1 MTAAVWIKGLVVARP
16 DLYRAIYDWNLYPHR
31 WIPADRLGSVF
42 PAPILAALETSVEGR
57 ARLGA
62 HFRQVHRLEETLWDL
77 ITPRRRLAL
86 LGSAALDR
94 LARFAGAVSL
104 APRLARV
111 IEREQRRELTAR
123 IGEEAYGYALRRAS
137 SLPGPGPLDP
147 DAALGTPL
155 PSAVLPC
162 GWNILWDC
170 VALEPEA
177 LRRRFLL
184 KVPTGA
190 GIRSPDGAAPTEPTR
205 DRAWELVSTLAG
217 ELLSQEERQCFA

>member
-1 MTAAVWIKGLVVARP
+1 MTPALWIKSLVVARP

-31 WIPADRLGSVF
+31 WMPAERLGASF
-42 PAPILAALETSVEGR
+42 PAPVLAALEASTEGR

-62 HFRQVHRLEETLWDL
+62 HYRRVHQLDETLWDL
-77 ITPRRRLAL
+77 IAPRRRLAL
-86 LGSAALDR
+86 LGSTTLER
-94 LARFAGAVSL
+94 LARFAGAVRL

-137 SLPGPGPLDP
+137 LLPGPGPLMTDRAP
-147 DAALGTPL
+147 GTPL
-155 PSAVLPC
+155 PSALLPC
-162 GWNILWDC
+162 GWSVLWDC

-184 KVPTGA
+184 KLPAGA
-190 GIRSPDGAAPTEPTR
+190 GIPPLDGAVPNEQAR
-205 DRAWELVSTLAG
+205 DQAWELVSALAG
-217 ELLSQEERQCFA
+217 ELLSREESQCFA